1 LHKDGDDTSVKL
13 PPKIDGNSHQR
24 LLNFDTC
31 SFTKL
36 KNNNN
41 FLKKLETFK
50 LFIKKKNWVSSG
62 WIGGGESPPRHIG
75 SCLTTPKDPSLQL
88 FHTDLKLELLPTFS

>member
-1 LHKDGDDTSVKL
+1 LSLEFTFLPQELGGTWSLHKDGDDTSVKL

-41 FLKKLETFK
+41 FLKKLKTFK
-50 LFIKKKNWVSSG
+50 LFIKKK
-62 WIGGGESPPRHIG
+62 IGCHRDGLGVASHHHG
-75 SCLTTPKDPSLQL
+75 TLGVV
-88 FHTDLKLELLPTFS
+88 